1 MDTLD
6 LEKSGITISN
16 NALETRLEGM
26 TRENDLIQRQIN
38 IRNRAL
44 DLLGREEEKI
54 NKTYDDRITALDKVA
69 KANDRIDQQNNSRIG
84 LASAL
89 ASGDIAGAATIAGE
103 IQTQDAQYRIEDARA
118 ELEKQKQKEVESL
131 AISVNGVLMTRKQI
145 QEQITNFGDQAYQ
158 VEQNMLLIQDQL
170 YENGLRQKIID
181 DNRLKLE
188 QQVLLIKQKQAIE
201 SLRAQNLSGQALID
215 LQNLIDAY
223 NAAQAASAAAGIGT
237 PGAASNTTLGAGG
250 GGGAAAVIAAPTP
263 VAAAPAPVV
272 ATPAPV
278 AAAPAAPAL
287 PEGHIAGD
295 TLFNTMIDL
304 YKALSD
310 GSKINFHEIVDMGP
324 GPAYADWKANRA
336 SKLISDGNL
345 TLMNTKVL
353 NNGKVGKGKG
363 EDVPTYDSK
372 VSFKKFTGGIIP
384 GVGGMDSIKMAA
396 TPGEFVIRKAM
407 VNKYGLPLLEAIN
420 MGAFKMPEIEGPKFK
435 IGGVGGL
442 GSIDS
447 DAKNPETMYNNT
459 YNVNVNVAGTDASPD
474 DIARV
479 VMDKISQVTRGNLRS
494 NRY

>member
-1 MDTLD
+1 
-6 LEKSGITISN
+6 
-16 NALETRLEGM
+16 
-26 TRENDLIQRQIN
+26 
-38 IRNRAL
+38 
-44 DLLGREEEKI
+44 
-54 NKTYDDRITALDKVA
+54 
-69 KANDRIDQQNNSRIG
+69 
-84 LASAL
+84 
-89 ASGDIAGAATIAGE
+89 
-103 IQTQDAQYRIEDARA
+103 
-118 ELEKQKQKEVESL
+118 
-131 AISVNGVLMTRKQI
+131 MTRKDI
-145 QEQITNFGDQAYQ
+145 QKEITKFGDDAYL
-158 VEQNMLLIQDQL
+158 VEQNMILVQDELYRNSLIQK
-170 YENGLRQKIID
+170 GID
-181 DNRLKLE
+181 DARLKLE

-237 PGAASNTTLGAGG
+237 PGAASNTSLGAGG

-278 AAAPAAPAL
+278 VATPEPVAAAL

-304 YKALSD
+304 YKALSN
-310 GSKINFHEIVDMGP
+310 GSKINFHEIVDMAP
-324 GPAYADWKANRA
+324 GIGYADWKANRA

-353 NNGKVGKGKG
+353 NNGKVGKDKG

-420 MGAFKMPEIEGPKFK
+420 MGAFKMPNMQSPRFNV
-435 IGGVGGL
+435 GGVGGL